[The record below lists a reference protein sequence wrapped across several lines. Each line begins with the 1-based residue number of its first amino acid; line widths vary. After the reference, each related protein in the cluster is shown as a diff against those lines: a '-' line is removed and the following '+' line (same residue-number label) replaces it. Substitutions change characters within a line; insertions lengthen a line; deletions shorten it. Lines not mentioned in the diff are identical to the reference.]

1 MRSGMETRPSRAITG
16 GGRHHAAIAEFF
28 RFGCVGTLGFLIDT
42 ATVYALTG
50 ALGLYGAGAV
60 AYLVAASANWALNRV
75 WTFRGRGTGGVLRQ
89 WARFLA
95 TNTAGFVVNRGVYA
109 ALIAFLPL
117 VHAYPVL
124 AVAAG
129 AVAGMGL
136 NFFSA
141 RRFVFR

>member
-1 MRSGMETRPSRAITG
+1 MDMPPSRTRDDRG
-16 GGRHHAAIAEFF
+16 HQTVIAEFF
-28 RFGCVGTLGFLIDT
+28 RFGSVGALGFLVDT
-42 ATVYALTG
+42 ATVYALAG
-50 ALGLYGAGAV
+50 ALGLYGAGV
-60 AYLVAASANWALNRV
+60 IAYLVAASANWALNRV
-75 WTFRGRGTGGVLRQ
+75 WTFRGRGRGHAVWQ
-89 WARFLA
+89 WARFLV
-95 TNTAGFVVNRGVYA
+95 TNAGGFVVNRGVYA
-109 ALIAFLPL
+109 ALIAFFPL